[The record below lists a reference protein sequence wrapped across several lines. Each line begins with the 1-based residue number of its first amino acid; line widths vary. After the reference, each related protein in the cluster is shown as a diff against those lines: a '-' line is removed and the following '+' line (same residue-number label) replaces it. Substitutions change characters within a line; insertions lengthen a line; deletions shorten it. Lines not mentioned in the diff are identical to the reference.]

1 MQMRNHIISVDALR
15 VSIRLLLLQQLLL
28 NFSNERNTNGNPKSV
43 FVKAFQCSS
52 INTFS
57 RYEQQTWSRRL
68 KSILDNDNHN
78 DNHNEEQYDD
88 DDDDDD
94 EEATIVRP
102 MDQIDFGKFGLEEDP
117 LAPLPPLPDFLNEP
131 VKSYLKPQPILP
143 SSNDQTTQQIL
154 MKQQEQIDFLI
165 QTIQTQTAAAVAAA
179 AATAATPPVPT
190 ITTTTTTTT
199 TIPPLKVML
208 FIDGTWLYYSIHE
221 RPKQSCPIIQHYGS
235 KNRPWQSTHR
245 VDWTAIPKLLAEC
258 LGQQSVNWTP
268 RPISIE
274 RAICFT
280 SYKKDTSPTS
290 HRVRM
295 FDDMRDAKYDVYIMD
310 TVGPGEK
317 CVDIQLAVEM
327 MHFATVPDAYD
338 IAVLLSG
345 DKDFLPALVR
355 TRQKARKVA
364 LLSMRTACNR
374 ALYETPNVL
383 DYDVIWMEDY
393 IERWVVEKD
402 TVTEGISK
410 EAVVSTFT
418 LLKVI
423 YDYIEQSGLEKV
435 SSRDIGRYLKSMEI
449 GPSGKDAS
457 LLDQIKIFGGGLF
470 RFLVYHKEV
479 FEVVRRSPKEEKA
492 GLRNDAAD
500 RAFWVTL
507 HPYAEQCLLSEAKQA
522 TFRKQEND
530 FFDSYSLAKLQDKE
544 EAYPSSWAMLED
556 PRNSGGDMFR
566 TNVNGASPVGDGL
579 SNFFQPSTVVNA
591 MDYSQF
597 TVVKLKEI
605 CRDRGLAVS
614 GTKAAIIERIEQ
626 DIALGLQATVEK
638 RVESLKTPRLGDPI
652 LHSQEPQLPETPESR
667 FFIMHMKEY
676 LTASGGEASSR
687 DVGRYLAAAPGM
699 RGRGSSSSA
708 LTELKETFNSL
719 RLFVDR
725 NAAHFYRA
733 DCDTQYEF
741 RIGIQK

>member
-1 MQMRNHIISVDALR
+1 
-15 VSIRLLLLQQLLL
+15 
-28 NFSNERNTNGNPKSV
+28 
-43 FVKAFQCSS
+43 
-52 INTFS
+52 
-57 RYEQQTWSRRL
+57 
-68 KSILDNDNHN
+68 
-78 DNHNEEQYDD
+78 
-88 DDDDDD
+88 
-94 EEATIVRP
+94 
-102 MDQIDFGKFGLEEDP
+102 
-117 LAPLPPLPDFLNEP
+117 
-131 VKSYLKPQPILP
+131 
-143 SSNDQTTQQIL
+143 
-154 MKQQEQIDFLI
+154 
-165 QTIQTQTAAAVAAA
+165 
-179 AATAATPPVPT
+179 
-190 ITTTTTTTT
+190 
-199 TIPPLKVML
+199 ML

-221 RPKQSCPIIQHYGS
+221 RPKKACPIIQHYGS
-235 KNRPWQSTHR
+235 SNRPWQSTHR

-338 IAVLLSG
+338 VAVLLSG

-423 YDYIEQSGLEKV
+423 YDYIKHSELEKV
-435 SSRDIGRYLKSMEI
+435 SSRDIGRYLKSMHI

-457 LLDQIKIFGGGLF
+457 LLDQIKIFEGGLF

-479 FEVVRRSPKEEKA
+479 FDVARRSPKDEKA

-507 HPYAEQCLLSEAKQA
+507 QPYAEQYLLKEAKQA
-522 TFRKQEND
+522 KFTKQEIV
-530 FFDSYSLAKLQDKE
+530 FFDTYSLAKLEDKE
-544 EAYPSSWAMLED
+544 DAYPSSWAMLED
-556 PRNSGGDMFR
+556 PKNSGGEMFR
-566 TNVNGASPVGDGL
+566 TNVNAAPHGREEGMSDI
-579 SNFFQPSTVVNA
+579 QPSVVVSTV
-591 MDYSQF
+591 DYSQF

-614 GTKAAIIERIEQ
+614 GTKAAIMERIEQ
-626 DIALGLQATVEK
+626 DIALGLKVAGEK
-638 RVESLKTPRLGDPI
+638 RVESLRSSRGGDVM
-652 LHSQEPQLPETPESR
+652 LHLQEPQLPDSPESR

-699 RGRGSSSSA
+699 RGRGGGSSSA

-725 NAAHFYRA
+725 NVVHFYRA

-741 RIGIQK
+741 RIGLQK